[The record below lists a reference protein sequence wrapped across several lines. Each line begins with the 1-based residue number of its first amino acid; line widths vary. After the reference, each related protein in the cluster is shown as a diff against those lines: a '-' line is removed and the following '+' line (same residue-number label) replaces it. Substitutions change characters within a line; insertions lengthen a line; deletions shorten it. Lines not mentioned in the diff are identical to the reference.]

1 MIRVPRKLRQK
12 MIKKIATFALIL
24 LIVSVTAFPALGDDD
39 ETKFIILDQGTT
51 VDYYKSYGEPVI
63 KASVTGDPELTRGET
78 LDLKV
83 KIANTGVIEG
93 FKRLN
98 ANQKRIND
106 STEET
111 IALAEMEEEE
121 EVTTAKDVEATL
133 RSETKYIEVVSTS
146 NLQSIGELETGNTEI
161 LSYTIKINSDTPA
174 GDYELL
180 LPVSYQ
186 YQKNVKTV
194 TADAI
199 NYGITGV
206 EYSREYEAKNET
218 LRIPISVKSK
228 PEFEVTGVTGSLVQG
243 ESKLINVTYKN
254 TGEEVAKDALARIIV
269 MSPLSAEKSII
280 RLGDIGTG
288 EEKTASFEIS
298 ADQEAL
304 VKNYGINSEIKYID
318 EDGESSFSESM
329 KVNIPVEATE
339 KKFSITGIAIILIIV
354 IALYQIVNMHRKRN
368 KNNENSSK
376 DENILSDENAPSDE
390 NTSGDENE

>member
-1 MIRVPRKLRQK
+1 MPRKLRQK
-12 MIKKIATFALIL
+12 MIKKVTSFALIL
-24 LIVSVTAFPALGDDD
+24 LIVSVTALPALGDDD
-39 ETKFIILDQGTT
+39 DETNFIVLDQGST
-51 VDYYKSYGEPVI
+51 VDYYKSYGEPII

-78 LDLKV
+78 VDLKV
-83 KIANTGVIEG
+83 KIANTGVIDG

-121 EVTTAKDVEATL
+121 EATTAKDIEATL
-133 RSETKYIEVVSTS
+133 RSETKYIEVESTA
-146 NLQSIGELETGNTEI
+146 NLQSVEELETGDTET
-161 LSYTIKINSDTPA
+161 LSYTIKIDSDTPA
-174 GDYELL
+174 GNYELI

-186 YQKNVKTV
+186 YQANVKTV

-199 NYGITGV
+199 NLGITGV
-206 EYSREYEAKNET
+206 EYSRVYETKNET
-218 LRIPISVKSK
+218 LRIPISVKSGPK
-228 PEFEVTGVTGSLVQG
+228 FKVTNVTGSLVQG

-254 TGEEVAKDALARIIV
+254 TREEVARDALSRIIV
-269 MSPLSAEKSII
+269 MSPLSTEKSIV
-280 RLGDIGTG
+280 RLGDIGPG

-304 VKNYGINSEIKYID
+304 AKNYGINSEIKYID
-318 EDGESSFSESM
+318 EDGETSFSESM
-329 KVNIPVEATE
+329 KVHIPLKATE

-368 KNNENSSK
+368 KN
-376 DENILSDENAPSDE
+376 DENASNDENAPSDE
-390 NTSGDENE
+390 NASGDENE